1 MSIESRSRPSAAPS
15 TPWSK
20 KRLRQY
26 GHIKQGL
33 LDSGRDA
40 EEAEEIAARTVI
52 EEQLERK
59 PAR

>member
-1 MSIESRSRPSAAPS
+1 MSIESRSRPSEAPS

-40 EEAEEIAARTVI
+40 EEAEKIASCTVNK
-52 EEQLERK
+52 EQLERK
-59 PAR
+59 LAR